1 MKRTQR
7 NKIYK
12 SISYL
17 LLILISIIIAFP
29 FYWLVITSLKTYPE
43 IYNFPITYYPH
54 KITYEHF
61 KEIFRLGIGKYFLNS
76 IIVSFGTSI
85 LSLIIGL
92 FPAYAFSRFSFRGE
106 KTFLASVLL
115 FQMFPMVIFLLPI
128 FNLLKNIGLIDT
140 YLGLILSYIPFTTPI
155 TIIFLRGFFIEIPNS
170 LEEAAMIDGCNLTQ
184 AFFKIVFPITL
195 PGIAAVGTYTF
206 LFTWSELLYSMS
218 LLLTKS
224 KQTIPTFLSLFVG
237 QYQTRWGPL
246 FAGSLLATIPPL
258 IVFVFLQRYF
268 ISGLTSGA
276 VKE

>member
-1 MKRTQR
+1 VKRTQR

-29 FYWLVITSLKTYPE
+29 FYWLIITSLKTYPE

-106 KTFLASVLL
+106 KTLLASVLL

-128 FNLLKNIGLIDT
+128 FNLLKKIGLIDT

-170 LEEAAMIDGCNLTQ
+170 LEEAAMIDGCNLIQ

-258 IVFVFLQRYF
+258 LVFVFLQRYF